1 MKDVSYASHRQRQR
15 WLRSRGPRI
24 SGVSLF
30 VIGLLV
36 GLAAAL
42 YYAWIEEPVTFTQAS
57 PARLRAS
64 YRNEYILLVSQAYE
78 ANGDWDVAKERLT
91 ALGVSDPGQ
100 LILEQ
105 MEKTLRDGRPS
116 SELASLANLARQA
129 GAVSP
134 VLDVFAPPPTP
145 SLAAQEIAQTTPQV
159 VGEEVLSITGSNDS
173 ETSSPQTTVTA
184 ILQPE
189 PSQVPG
195 YRLLKKEKICTPGE
209 PMEKIEVVILD
220 SLLEPLPGIEV
231 LVTWDGGQDHF
242 FTGFKPELGLGFG
255 DVSIEPGITYM
266 VSIAG
271 DSRVVGDLR
280 LEACDSLAGDYP
292 GGWRLLF
299 QNTDVKQD
307 KPAP

>member
-1 MKDVSYASHRQRQR
+1 MNDISYASRRQRQR

-30 VIGLLV
+30 VISLLI

-64 YRNEYILLVSQAYE
+64 YRDEYILLVSQAYE
-78 ANGDWDVAKERLT
+78 ANGNWDVAEERLA
-91 ALGVSDPGQ
+91 ALGASDPGQ

-105 MEKTLRDGRPS
+105 IEKTLREGRPS

-134 VLDVFAPPPTP
+134 VLDVFAPAPTP
-145 SLAAQEIAQTTPQV
+145 SLVVQEVPESTPQV
-159 VGEEVLSITGSNDS
+159 AADPVLPVVESSDIESNQPQPAV
-173 ETSSPQTTVTA
+173 SPVEQVVPT
-184 ILQPE
+184 
-189 PSQVPG
+189 QVPA
-195 YRLLKKEKICTPGE
+195 YRLLKMEKVCTPGE
-209 PMEKIEVVILD
+209 PMDRIEVVILD
-220 SLLEPLPGIEV
+220 SLLEPLPGVEV
-231 LVTWDGGQDHF
+231 LVSWDGGQDHF

-255 DVSIEPGITYM
+255 DINIEPDISYELT
-266 VSIAG
+266 IAG
-271 DSRVVGDLR
+271 NSQSVADIR
-280 LEACDSLAGDYP
+280 LEICDSLAGDYP
-292 GGWRLLF
+292 GGWRLTF

-307 KPAP
+307 STAP

>member
-1 MKDVSYASHRQRQR
+1 MNDVSYASRRQRQR

-24 SGVSLF
+24 SGASLF
-30 VIGLLV
+30 VIGLLI

-64 YRNEYILLVSQAYE
+64 YRDEYILLVSQAYE
-78 ANGDWDVAKERLT
+78 ANGDWDAAEERL
-91 ALGVSDPGQ
+91 AVLGTSDPGQ

-145 SLAAQEIAQTTPQV
+145 SLVARVAPKATPQGV
-159 VGEEVLSITGSNDS
+159 DEDVLTIV
-173 ETSSPQTTVTA
+173 ESSDTENSQPQPVA
-184 ILQPE
+184 SPVQQLE
-189 PSQVPG
+189 PTQVPA
-195 YRLLKKEKICTPGE
+195 YRLLKMEKVCTPGE
-209 PMEKIEVVILD
+209 PMDRIEVVILD
-220 SLLEPLPGIEV
+220 SLLEPLPGVEV

-255 DVSIEPGITYM
+255 DISIDQDISYELT
-266 VSIAG
+266 IAG
-271 DSRVVGDLR
+271 NSQVVGDIR
-280 LEACDSLAGDYP
+280 LESCDSLTGDYP
-292 GGWRLLF
+292 GGWRLTF
-299 QNTDVKQD
+299 QNTDVNQD
-307 KPAP
+307 